1 MTVTSPMSIPMPS
14 QSAVTMNP
22 NHLHLHRKRAF
33 GLSLN
38 LAFKAPL
45 YDVLPLIVS
54 TPLLPVPAPQGLAH
68 LTFLALSPAPS
79 ILTFMLPVMMSDR
92 LGPFKLCICCLCL
105 TNFAMHRP
113 LSTIF
118 VLNCLIPNVNVVML
132 NVELIVQRCSLTWRK
147 GCRTH
152 CKNGKI
158 GVFGWK
164 LFIEVG
170 EGQLFGLILK
180 MTISTTMI
188 PT

>member
-1 MTVTSPMSIPMPS
+1 MTRRPAPETSMTVTSLMSIPML
-14 QSAVTMNP
+14 SASAATMNL
-22 NHLHLHRKRAF
+22 NHLHLHRKRVF
-33 GLSLN
+33 RLSLN

-45 YDVLPLIVS
+45 YDVLLLIVS
-54 TPLLPVPAPQGLAH
+54 TPLLPVPAPQGLAR
-68 LTFLALSPAPS
+68 LTFLAPSPAPS

-92 LGPFKLCICCLCL
+92 LSPFKLCICCLCL
-105 TNFAMHRP
+105 TNFVMHRP

-132 NVELIVQRCSLTWRK
+132 NVELIVQRCSLMWRK

-152 CKNGKI
+152 CKGGKI

-170 EGQLFGLILK
+170 RVNYLG
-180 MTISTTMI
+180 
-188 PT
+188 